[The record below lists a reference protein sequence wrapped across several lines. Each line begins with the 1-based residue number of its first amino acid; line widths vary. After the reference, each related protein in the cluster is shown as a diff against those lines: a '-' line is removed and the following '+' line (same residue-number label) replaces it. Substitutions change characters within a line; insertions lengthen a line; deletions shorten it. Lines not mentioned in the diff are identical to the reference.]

1 MSPRLE
7 RVNTVI
13 VGGGPA
19 GIATGAGLER
29 RGLSSVVLER
39 GDSIAPAWRRH
50 YDRLHLHTH
59 KQISGLPGW
68 PMPADYP
75 KYPSRDQVAEYLE
88 SYALREKVKVR
99 LRTEV
104 TAVRKSGDRWALL
117 TGSGYTIEADNVV
130 IATGLSEVPRMP
142 RYPKQEIYQGS
153 TLHSAD
159 YRNGAPFVGKHVLVV
174 GFGNSAGEI
183 ALDLLEHG
191 AFPHISVRG
200 PSVVVPRDV
209 AGIPILTIARWMS
222 IFPPR
227 AADLLSKPV
236 LWATVGDLTSY
247 GVNQADWGPL
257 EQIATMRKIPMLDI
271 GTVKALREGTIKAR
285 PGIDRFSET
294 GVMFT
299 GGTSEPYEAVIFAT
313 GFEPGVARLFEST
326 DGLLDEGGRPIV
338 SGDITAERGLYFCG
352 FNEPPTGRLREI
364 GIEAER
370 LGELIAADVGSAR
383 ARG

>member
-1 MSPRLE
+1 MERL
-7 RVNTVI
+7 NTVI

-29 RGLSSVVLER
+29 RGLGSVVLER

-68 PMPADYP
+68 EMPADYP
-75 KYPSRDQVAEYLE
+75 RYPSRDQVAEYLE
-88 SYALREKVKVR
+88 AYALHEKVKVR

-104 TAVRKSGDRWALL
+104 AGVRKTGDRWVVH
-117 TGSGYTIEADNVV
+117 TNSGYSIEADNVV

-142 RYPKQEIYQGS
+142 RYPKQEIYQGT

-159 YRNGAPFVGKHVLVV
+159 YRNGEPYRGKHVLVV

-191 AFPHISVRG
+191 AFPHISIRG

-227 AADLLSKPV
+227 AGDVLSKPV
-236 LWATVGDLTSY
+236 LWATVGNLGPY
-247 GVNQADWGPL
+247 GVPQAPWGPL
-257 EQIATMRKIPMLDI
+257 EQIATMHKIPMLDI
-271 GTVKALREGTIKAR
+271 GTVKALREGSIKAR

-313 GFEPGVARLFEST
+313 GFETAVARLLEST
-326 DGLLDEGGRPIV
+326 EGLLDEEGRPLR

-370 LGELIAADVGSAR
+370 LGDLIAADIGSAR